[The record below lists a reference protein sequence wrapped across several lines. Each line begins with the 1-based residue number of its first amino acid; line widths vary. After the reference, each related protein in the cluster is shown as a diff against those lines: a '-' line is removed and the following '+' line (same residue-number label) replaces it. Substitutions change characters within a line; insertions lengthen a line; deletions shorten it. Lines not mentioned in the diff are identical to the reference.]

1 MRHVLR
7 FVDDK
12 FEEILGVLA
21 LVVVVSL
28 IFVGVVVRLTIKS
41 GIPWQEELSR
51 ILYVV
56 VVYLGASYGV
66 KSRDHIRVTLV
77 AEMLPKRAKRVL
89 EVATDVVWVV
99 FNIVVVK
106 LAIDVFH
113 SMNRFSG
120 RSAVLDIPL
129 QTIFLV
135 VPIGFVL
142 ISIRI
147 VQRWFRPP
155 PPKPAAPEAQ
165 P

>member
-1 MRHVLR
+1 MVRVLR

-21 LVVVVSL
+21 LTVVVSL
-28 IFVGVVVRLTIKS
+28 IFVGVVVRLTVSS

-66 KSRDHIRVTLV
+66 KSRDHIRVTIL
-77 AEMLPKRAKRVL
+77 AEYLPPRGRRVL
-89 EVATDVVWVV
+89 AAATDVVWIV
-99 FNIVVVK
+99 FNLVVAK
-106 LAIDVFH
+106 LAIDVFR
-113 SMNRFSG
+113 SMSRFSG

-129 QTIFLV
+129 QYIFLV
-135 VPIGFVL
+135 VPFAFVL
-142 ISIRI
+142 ISFRL

-155 PPKPAAPEAQ
+155 PAPAAPDTL